1 MIVDSLMDNVLEF
14 ILFIFVFLRFEI
26 KRLKNVF
33 GLF

>member
-14 ILFIFVFLRFEI
+14 ILFIFVFLRLDI

>member
-14 ILFIFVFLRFEI
+14 ILFIFVFIRLDI

>member
-14 ILFIFVFLRFEI
+14 ILFIFVFLRLDI
-26 KRLKNVF
+26 KGLKNVF